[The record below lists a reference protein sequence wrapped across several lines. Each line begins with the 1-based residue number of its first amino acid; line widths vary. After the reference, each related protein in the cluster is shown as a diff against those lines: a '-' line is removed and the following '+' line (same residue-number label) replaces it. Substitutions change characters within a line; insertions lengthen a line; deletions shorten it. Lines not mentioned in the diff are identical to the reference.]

1 MFGLKNSAIKRPV
14 EAQWLFDFRICR
26 RWCRAQ
32 LLADVSKPRVK
43 GEGVFHWLVLGIG
56 SGVDER

>member
-1 MFGLKNSAIKRPV
+1 LLFNVAI
-14 EAQWLFDFRICR
+14 
-26 RWCRAQ
+26 
-32 LLADVSKPRVK
+32 PRVK